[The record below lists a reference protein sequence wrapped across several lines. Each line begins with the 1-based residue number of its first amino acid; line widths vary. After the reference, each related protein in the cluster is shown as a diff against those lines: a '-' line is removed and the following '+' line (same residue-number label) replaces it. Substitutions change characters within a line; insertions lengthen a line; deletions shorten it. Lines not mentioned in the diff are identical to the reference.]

1 MIVKHCALDLFDQ
14 RGGPSPSLVTAY
26 DKSRYRHDLSMHN
39 VTWVQG
45 ATGMWLAVYNG
56 TNAYMHRAHA
66 TTEALGITG
75 GLNDGYTIMGW
86 INWTDTGQ
94 SLIIA
99 GRYEVSVGGWE
110 LYLTENA
117 GVYYLTQRHHHAGT
131 LVDGEFRSASNSV
144 GWTPGTPYFFTVV
157 FQGNGTD
164 CIHYRNAVPLAILSS
179 TGGIRDFEA
188 TIQQLVIGIRYDLA
202 ANWYEGTMGGFRFYP
217 YIWTPAQIRARYHAE
232 KYHVGVPV

>member
-14 RGGPSPSLVTAY
+14 RGGPAPGVVTAY
-26 DKSRYRHDLSMHN
+26 DKSRYHHDVSMHN
-39 VTWVQG
+39 VTWEQG
-45 ATGMWLAVYNG
+45 VTDLWLPVYNG

-144 GWTPGTPYFFTVV
+144 GWTPGIPYFFTVV
-157 FQGNGTD
+157 FQGTGLD
-164 CIHYRNAVPLAILSS
+164 CIHYRNAVSLAILSS

-188 TIQQLVIGIRYDLA
+188 TTQQLVIGIRYDLA
-202 ANWYEGTMGGFRFYP
+202 ANWYEGTMARLRFYP
-217 YIWTPAQIRARYHAE
+217 YIMTPAQIRARYHAE
-232 KYHVGVPV
+232 KWSVGVPV